1 MTKRNARKELRALK
15 TRIGVFDTAKTRNTS
30 CLTNLCQITFWKSLC
45 QHPIGV
51 IAERIFW
58 KLTIPLK
65 RKARQRKSP
74 YSSLLARSAWAY
86 PGFLSM
92 KRLGVSLFPP
102 GWDASPSQGPPPP
115 HPHVI
120 NKEPIANLLTVQAW
134 PAQLAS
140 VSGFSSSLAQMF
152 QGL

>member
-1 MTKRNARKELRALK
+1 M
-15 TRIGVFDTAKTRNTS
+15 
-30 CLTNLCQITFWKSLC
+30 
-45 QHPIGV
+45 
-51 IAERIFW
+51 
-58 KLTIPLK
+58 
-65 RKARQRKSP
+65 
-74 YSSLLARSAWAY
+74 ARSARAH

-92 KRLGVSLFPP
+92 KRLGVSLLPP
-102 GWDASPSQGPPPP
+102 GWDASPSQGYP
-115 HPHVI
+115 PHVI